1 MAREFPIERR
11 TSLTPRQPLP
21 ALLHLRHPCRRRQLL
36 PALPYLR
43 HPCRRHIT
51 PRACGFTLIEV
62 LVVVLLMVIVLGMV
76 GLKLGGND
84 GRAVRQEANRLEAL
98 LLAAQQEAIL
108 QGQELALAPQTNGYE
123 FQKVD
128 EKNELA
134 ALPRDAMLRARELP
148 EHMAILSLT
157 LDGVAA
163 EEGARIV
170 MYPTGELSQAFVITL
185 GLGEA
190 RWQVEGALDGTIKV
204 SQPNV

>member
-1 MAREFPIERR
+1 M
-11 TSLTPRQPLP
+11 LP
-21 ALLHLRHPCRRRQLL
+21 ALPYLLGGGSRRRSTSSIPGVVHPCSRRQLL

-51 PRACGFTLIEV
+51 LGARGFTLIEV

-84 GRAVRQEANRLEAL
+84 GRTLRQEAQRLEAL
-98 LLAAQQEAIL
+98 LLNVQQEAIL
-108 QGQELALAPQTNGYE
+108 QGRRLALAPQANGYE
-123 FQKVD
+123 FQGLN
-128 EKNELA
+128 EKNKFATLPGD
-134 ALPRDAMLRARELP
+134 ALLRARELP
-148 EHMAILSLT
+148 DPMAILSLT